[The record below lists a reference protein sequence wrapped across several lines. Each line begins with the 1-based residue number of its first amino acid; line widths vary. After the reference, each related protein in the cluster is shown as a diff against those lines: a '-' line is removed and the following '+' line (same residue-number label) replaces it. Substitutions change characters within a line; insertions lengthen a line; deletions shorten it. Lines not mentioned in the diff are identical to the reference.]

1 MGDLNDEVPQPDWAA
16 LYQRHRDAM
25 HRVARRTL
33 RGTGLEAEV
42 DDVVMSAMESL
53 MKKPPSTVSNWEAM
67 LVQTTKRRALDL
79 LRSAAV
85 KHASSVDLTDLDVA
99 SHEDLELEIVEAV
112 DRERNAMVLW
122 DKLAVLDARHRQVA
136 REYVGKARPRADV
149 AAEMGVSPARIS
161 QMATAALKKLRDA
174 LEKEGVK
181 P

>member
-1 MGDLNDEVPQPDWAA
+1 
-16 LYQRHRDAM
+16 M